1 MGYSVLPQASD
12 SKQHQK
18 IQNTKTSFL
27 DMKTLKVIFVCILMP
42 FFVLGSES
50 EVVDEHEEDKR
61 ASFND
66 MLSRSLRSS
75 VSDYQQRPNTNH
87 AIEMWT
93 LSLRSHPTDMFT
105 RALRSPGEEMWTRS
119 LRDPDLL
126 MRALRSPDMLMR
138 SLKKRDQGQGQ
149 DMWMRSLKKKSAD
162 DMWMRALYM

>member
-1 MGYSVLPQASD
+1 MGSPPTGIGFETTS
-12 SKQHQK
+12 K

-93 LSLRSHPTDMFT
+93 
-105 RALRSPGEEMWTRS
+105 RS
-119 LRDPDLL
+119 LRDPDLFMRALRSPDML
-126 MRALRSPDMLMR
+126 MRSLRSPDMLMR

-149 DMWMRSLKKKSAD
+149 DMWMRSLKKKAAD
-162 DMWMRALYM
+162 DIWMRAL